1 MASSGSSQLGGNI
14 ATNAGGMNV
23 IKYGS
28 IRNNILGIEA
38 VLPNGKII
46 QSMNK
51 VSKNN
56 TGYNLTN
63 LLCGSEGTLGDYN
76 EINPKIYPILDQSKT
91 LLVAFTELNNLLDFY
106 RHFQNILISRLSDVN
121 FLQI

>member
-1 MASSGSSQLGGNI
+1 MILDNLNQKLFKQLFSIRNGFIWFISVGGNI

-63 LLCGSEGTLGDYN
+63 LLCGSEGTLG
-76 EINPKIYPILDQSKT
+76 IITRSILKIYQ
-91 LLVAFTELNNLLDFY
+91 Y
-106 RHFQNILISRLSDVN
+106 
-121 FLQI
+121 